1 MTDPPTRIWRLLRNS
16 GRGYSHVTNKPE
28 NTGTLKVV
36 EYVRADLAGTHDA
49 ARTPWTTTDR
59 LAAEAWA
66 DWNGRAPDSR
76 ETLRMWLARWL
87 QVAHDAAVVSVHRR
101 APTAPDPQTAPE
113 PQPQPA
119 QPHDPPL
126 TAR

>member
-1 MTDPPTRIWRLLRNS
+1 MTWNADDAAQALREEL
-16 GRGYSHVTNKPE
+16 RTHVTLERVGDVLNYKD
-28 NTGTLKVV
+28 TLA
-36 EYVRADLAGTHDA
+36 RHLQAAHDA
-49 ARTPWTTTDR
+49 ARTPWTTSDR

-66 DWNGRAPDSR
+66 DWNNRAPDSR
-76 ETLRMWLARWL
+76 ETLHTWLARWL
-87 QVAHDAAVVSVHRR
+87 QVARDAALTSVPHHES
-101 APTAPDPQTAPE
+101 TTHDPQTAPA